1 MCCDIPVGR
10 RLFLYNTVCE
20 IILHDYTG
28 DAGAVLDACEMTARH
43 VQDMLNAYDPE
54 SELGRMNRL
63 HRPGVPYAVSAE
75 LYTLLRRMDRFSARC
90 QGAYDATVRP
100 LVELWDFTAPQPAI
114 PSRRAIRAAMERCG
128 YSRVRYDD
136 GTQTLTFSEP
146 GMSIDA
152 GGVGKGY
159 AAGCVAECL
168 HHAGILSASINFGGE
183 LYLLGAYPSAEG
195 SGLWPVA
202 VQKPGAARGV
212 KAGRILLAQD
222 LAVAS
227 SGSYDRFFRI
237 DGETY
242 CHILDPRT
250 GWPVPAGMESVTVVC
265 GDPVLAEL
273 LSTAIFVLGRED
285 GAALALAHGAQCLFA
300 DSNGEICIT
309 ELPQPLFRTAN

>member
-1 MCCDIPVGR
+1 MAGVQTCALP
-10 RLFLYNTVCE
+10 
-20 IILHDYTG
+20 IL
-28 DAGAVLDACEMTARH
+28 
-43 VQDMLNAYDPE
+43 
-54 SELGRMNRL
+54 
-63 HRPGVPYAVSAE
+63 
-75 LYTLLRRMDRFSARC
+75 
-90 QGAYDATVRP
+90 
-100 LVELWDFTAPQPAI
+100 
-114 PSRRAIRAAMERCG
+114 
-128 YSRVRYDD
+128 
-136 GTQTLTFSEP
+136 
-146 GMSIDA
+146 
-152 GGVGKGY
+152 
-159 AAGCVAECL
+159 
-168 HHAGILSASINFGGE
+168 
-183 LYLLGAYPSAEG
+183 
-195 SGLWPVA
+195 
-202 VQKPGAARGV
+202 

-250 GWPVPAGMESVTVVC
+250 GWPVPAGMEGVTVVC

>member
-1 MCCDIPVGR
+1 MCCNIPVGR

-20 IILHDYTG
+20 IILYDYAG
-28 DAGAVLDACEMTARH
+28 DAGTVLDACEIQARH
-43 VQDMLNAYDPE
+43 VQAMLNAYDPE

-63 HRPGVPYAVSAE
+63 HQPGVPYAVSAE
-75 LYTLLRRMDRFSARC
+75 LYALLRRMDRFSRRC

-100 LVELWDFTAPQPAI
+100 LVELWDFTALEPAV
-114 PSRRAIRAAMERCG
+114 PSGQAIRAAMEHCG

-136 GTQTLTFSEP
+136 DAQTLTFSEL

-159 AAGCVAECL
+159 AAGCVADCL
-168 HHAGILSASINFGGE
+168 RHVGVRSASVNFGGE
-183 LYLLGAYPSAEG
+183 LYLLGAYPSSEG

-212 KAGRILLAQD
+212 KAGRILLERD
-222 LAVAS
+222 LAAAS
-227 SGSYDRFFRI
+227 SGSYDRFFHI
-237 DGETY
+237 GGETY

-250 GWPVPAGMESVTVVC
+250 GWPVPTGMAGVTVVC

-285 GAALALAHGAQCLFA
+285 GAALARTNGAQCLFA
-300 DSNGEICIT
+300 DSSGEIRIT
-309 ELPQPLFRTAN
+309 ELPQPLFRTVD